1 MESEFQ
7 SHRHASLAVTA
18 VLATATALLPISAAA
33 SENQC
38 GEHKDVKQ
46 LLLQKYNESPVGLGI
61 TSQGG
66 LVEVLTASDGATW
79 SIIVTMPDG
88 LSCLIAAGESWR
100 SKTITPGRS
109 EEHTS
114 ELQSLMRS
122 SYAVFCL

>member
-1 MESEFQ
+1 MESRFQ
-7 SHRHASLAVTA
+7 SHRHASLTVTA

-38 GEHKDVKQ
+38 GKHKDVTR

-79 SIIVTMPDG
+79 SIIVTTPDG
-88 LSCLIAAGESWR
+88 LSCLIAAGESWH
-100 SKTITPGRS
+100 SKTITPGP
-109 EEHTS
+109 
-114 ELQSLMRS
+114 
-122 SYAVFCL
+122 AA

>member
-38 GEHKDVKQ
+38 GKHKDVKQ
-46 LLLQKYNESPVGLGI
+46 LLLQKYNESQVVLVIPRP
-61 TSQGG
+61 GG

-88 LSCLIAAGESWR
+88 LICCIAVGESWGR
-100 SKTITPGRS
+100 KTI
-109 EEHTS
+109 H
-114 ELQSLMRS
+114 
-122 SYAVFCL
+122 

>member
-1 MESEFQ
+1 MESRFQ
-7 SHRHASLAVTA
+7 SHRHASLVVTA

-38 GEHKDVKQ
+38 GKHKDVTR

-79 SIIVTMPDG
+79 SIIVTTPDG
-88 LSCLIAAGESWR
+88 LSCLVAAGESWR
-100 SKTITPGRS
+100 SKTITPGP
-109 EEHTS
+109 
-114 ELQSLMRS
+114 
-122 SYAVFCL
+122 AA

>member
-1 MESEFQ
+1 MESRFQ
-7 SHRHASLAVTA
+7 SHRHASLVVTA

-38 GEHKDVKQ
+38 GKHKDVKQ

-79 SIIVTMPDG
+79 SIIVTTPDG
-88 LSCLIAAGESWR
+88 LSCLIAAGESWH
-100 SKTITPGRS
+100 SKTITPGP
-109 EEHTS
+109 
-114 ELQSLMRS
+114 
-122 SYAVFCL
+122 AA